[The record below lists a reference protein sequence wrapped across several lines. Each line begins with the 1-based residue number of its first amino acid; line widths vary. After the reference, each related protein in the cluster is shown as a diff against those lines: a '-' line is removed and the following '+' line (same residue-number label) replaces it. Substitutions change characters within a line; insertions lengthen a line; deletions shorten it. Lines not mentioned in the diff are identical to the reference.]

1 MLLSEIAAYLLLH
14 VSMQEEE
21 KRATVIE
28 YKIKSNFMVSN
39 LDTANYML
47 KKIQFTKPLSIFY
60 LDALMFSDLNMF
72 RCTIFTNIKYLS

>member
-1 MLLSEIAAYLLLH
+1 MGLKKQPYVMLLSEIAAYLLLH

-39 LDTANYML
+39 LYTANYML
-47 KKIQFTKPLSIFY
+47 RNIQFTKSLSIFY
-60 LDALMFSDLNMF
+60 LGAILF
-72 RCTIFTNIKYLS
+72 FTNIKYLS